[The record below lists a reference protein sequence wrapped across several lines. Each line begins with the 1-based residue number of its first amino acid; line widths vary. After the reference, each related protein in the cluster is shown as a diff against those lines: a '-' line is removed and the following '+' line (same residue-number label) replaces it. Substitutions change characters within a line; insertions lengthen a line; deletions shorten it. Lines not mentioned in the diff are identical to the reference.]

1 MLLPDCVYVF
11 VCVHV
16 MFTADIFARVVS
28 IDCRQ
33 GPLVETFSDFWRM
46 IWEQQVTTIV
56 MMTKLEER
64 NRVIFSFFCLIILI
78 VGH

>member
-1 MLLPDCVYVF
+1 MRACTCVVFIVYTFDLVISVDC
-11 VCVHV
+11 H
-16 MFTADIFARVVS
+16 
-28 IDCRQ
+28 Q

-64 NRVIFSFFCLIILI
+64 NRVIVIFSFISCNYISSSLC
-78 VGH
+78 GW

>member
-1 MLLPDCVYVF
+1 MC
-11 VCVHV
+11 V
-16 MFTADIFARVVS
+16 MFIADTFARVKSV
-28 IDCRQ
+28 DCHQ

-64 NRVIFSFFCLIILI
+64 NRVSFVLQLYFLITMWVIK
-78 VGH
+78 